1 MKKIAIIGSTGSIGT
16 QTLDIVRANKDIE
29 VVALSCGKNID
40 LFEKQ
45 IREFKPKFASIENEE
60 LAKDLKERLSDIS
73 GVEIAFGKE
82 GLVRVATAPDAEIV
96 VTAIVGMIGV
106 EPTIAAIEAG
116 KDIALAN
123 KETLVTAGHIIM
135 PLAKEKGVRI
145 LPVDSEHSAIF
156 QCISQSKKGDGS
168 PNQISRLLITASGGP
183 FRGRTRDELRNVS
196 VEDALKHPNWSM
208 GSKITI
214 DSATLVNKGLEV
226 IEARHLFNVLPEDIE
241 VVVQPQSII
250 HSMVEFEDGAVM
262 AQLGTPDMKLPIQY
276 ALYFPD
282 RRYLA
287 GDRLDFTKMKGIV
300 IDTPDRET
308 FRGLDFAY
316 RSLNEGGV
324 MSTIFN
330 AANEYAVA
338 AFLARKIKFL
348 DIYDIIE
355 YSMDNV
361 KNITDP
367 TVKDILDKQKET
379 EEVIRGRFGIW
390 AEC

>member
-1 MKKIAIIGSTGSIGT
+1 MKKISIIGSTGSIGT
-16 QTLDIVRANKDIE
+16 QTLDIVRANKNIE
-29 VVALSCGKNID
+29 VVALSCGRNIE
-40 LFEKQ
+40 LLEKQ
-45 IREFKPKFASIENEE
+45 VREFRPGLISVGDEK
-60 LAKDLKERLSDIS
+60 LAADIRDRLRDIS
-73 GVEIAFGKE
+73 GVRIVYGLE
-82 GLVRVATAPDAEIV
+82 GLIEAATVPEADIV

-106 EPTIAAIEAG
+106 EPTIAAINAG

-135 PLAKEKGVRI
+135 PLAKEKGVSI

-156 QCISQSKKGDGS
+156 QCISQSKKADGT
-168 PNQISRLLITASGGP
+168 PNEIARLLITASGGP
-183 FRGRTRDELRNVS
+183 FRGRTRDELLNVT

-226 IEARHLFNVLPEDIE
+226 IEARHLFNVKPENIE

-250 HSMVEFEDGAVM
+250 HSMVEFVDGAVM

-287 GDRLDFTKMKGIV
+287 GVRLDFTKMKQIV
-300 IDTPDRET
+300 IDTVDRET

-338 AFLARKIKFL
+338 AFLGRKIAFL
-348 DIYDIIE
+348 TIYDIIE
-355 YSMDNV
+355 FAMDNV
-361 KNITDP
+361 KNISDP
-367 TVKDILDKQKET
+367 TVKDILAKQKET
-379 EEVIRGRFGIW
+379 EEVIRGRFGV
-390 AEC
+390 